1 VAGRILKE
9 DIDALRQQADVVAVI
24 GDYTSL
30 RRGGKS
36 FKGLCPFHT
45 ERTPSFTCTPDGNF
59 FHCFGC
65 GASGDIYDFL
75 QRVEGLDFPEA
86 VETLARRTGF
96 PLRYEQL
103 TTRERR
109 AIGERSRLVA
119 TSHLARDHFVRR
131 LLGEEGTI
139 AREYLKERGFGRLEA
154 DTFEIGFAT
163 DAWEDLSRALLADG
177 AEAED
182 LIAIGV
188 SVRNDRGGL
197 RDRFRGRLIFP
208 IHDPGGDVIG
218 FGGRVIPG
226 IDYGDFDP
234 PKYLNS
240 PETTLYRKSKVLYGI
255 PQARSEIVARDQV
268 LICEGYTDVI
278 ALHQAGF
285 ANAVATCGT
294 AVGVEH
300 LRALARYTRRVVL
313 AFDADRAGVQA
324 AERAWDAVRELTGAG
339 TTGLDLSVLP
349 LPDGRDPADLVRD
362 GGMEGLRAAVASA
375 RPVVPFLI
383 ASRLD
388 QADLTTEQGRV
399 AALREALTVLGRES
413 DPELRRGWAR
423 SEIAR
428 PLGLA
433 YDLVVA
439 SAARQGVLLD
449 AVAGVASTREQR
461 SSRPRPRATG
471 AADPAVVDARLERS
485 VLRVI
490 LQGPELLPA
499 ASSDLD
505 ESAFHHPAAAGVWR
519 AIAAAGG
526 PGAAT
531 DSVLTAAED
540 DMVRDVVRGLL
551 LEEDPAA
558 SEVEPELRR
567 QAAHDLVHRLL
578 ARALIVREQE
588 LRDRLAR
595 HDAAGDPGALLALQ
609 AELQE
614 LAGRRRALREG
625 PVI

>member
-1 VAGRILKE
+1 MAGRILKE
-9 DIDALRQQADVVAVI
+9 DIDALRQQADIVAVI
-24 GDYTSL
+24 GDYTTL
-30 RRGGKS
+30 RRAGRS

-45 ERTPSFTCTPDGNF
+45 ERTPSFTCTPDGNY

-103 TTRERR
+103 SNRERR

-119 TSHLARDHFVRR
+119 VSHLARDHFVRR
-131 LLGEEGTI
+131 LLGDEGTD
-139 AREYLKERGFGRLEA
+139 AREYLKTRGFGRTEA
-154 DTFEIGFAT
+154 DVFQLGFAPE
-163 DAWEDLSRALLADG
+163 AWDDLSRALVADG
-177 AEAED
+177 VEPED

-197 RDRFRGRLIFP
+197 RDRFRGRVIFP
-208 IHDPGGDVIG
+208 IQDPGGDVIG
-218 FGGRVIPG
+218 FGGRVLPG
-226 IDYGDFDP
+226 IDFGDFEP

-240 PETTLYRKSKVLYGI
+240 PETPLYRKSRVLYGV

-294 AVGVEH
+294 AVGTEH

-313 AFDADRAGVQA
+313 AFDADRAGMQA
-324 AERAWDAVRELTGAG
+324 AERAWEAVRELTGSG
-339 TTGLDLSVLP
+339 TTALELSVLP
-349 LPDGRDPADLVRD
+349 LPDGRDPADLVREVGAD
-362 GGMEGLRAAVASA
+362 GMREAVAAA

-383 ASRLD
+383 AARLG
-388 QADLTTEQGRV
+388 QADLASEQGRV
-399 AALREALTVLGRES
+399 AALREALAVLGQEA

-423 SEIAR
+423 SEVAR

-439 SAARQGVLLD
+439 TAARQGIVLD
-449 AVAGVASTREQR
+449 AVEGVATTRAA
-461 SSRPRPRATG
+461 RPVRRDTVVAGP
-471 AADPAVVDARLERS
+471 DPAVTDARLERS
-485 VLRVI
+485 VLRVV
-490 LQGPELLPA
+490 LQAPALLPT
-499 ASSDLD
+499 
-505 ESAFHHPAAAGVWR
+505 AAAELSATTFRHPSAAAVWR

-526 PGAAT
+526 PGSAT
-531 DSVLTAAED
+531 DAVLAAAED
-540 DMVRDVVRGLL
+540 DLVRDVVRGLL

-558 SEVEPELRR
+558 SDVEPDLRR
-567 QAAHDLVHRLL
+567 RAATDLVHRLIARDL
-578 ARALIVREQE
+578 AEQERALRE
-588 LRDRLAR
+588 RLAAL
-595 HDAAGDPGALLALQ
+595 DAGGDPQGVLALQ
-609 AELQE
+609 RELQE
-614 LAGRRRALREG
+614 LAAHRRALRG
-625 PVI
+625 TDGG